1 MYRIKLFNQIA
12 SAGLKRLDPAI
23 YQASSDM
30 TEENGILV
38 RSAKLLDYSFPDSLI
53 AIARAG
59 SGVNNIPLDRC
70 SEQGIVVFNT
80 PGANANAVKEL
91 VICSLLISSRDLL
104 GGIQWVR
111 DQAASGIEVS
121 TVVEKGKS
129 AFIGPEI
136 YKKTLGVIG
145 LGAIGTLVA
154 NAAISLGMDVL
165 GYDPYLSVDAA
176 LRLDRHIHMVKNLG
190 ELYGKS
196 DYITV
201 HVHYTDKTA
210 HMIDANAIAKMK
222 PGVRLLNLA
231 RGEIVDDTALLE
243 ALDKGQISAYITD
256 FPNNQLLESP
266 HVIAMPHLGAST
278 GESEQNC
285 AVMAAEELKDY
296 LENGNIKNSVNLPS
310 VSQERSGCCRL
321 CVIHKN
327 VPAMLANIT
336 SLLSRDGVNVENL
349 SNKSKDKLAYTI
361 VDLGAPLEPSAI
373 EDVKQLENII
383 RVRVI

>member
-91 VICSLLISSRDLL
+91 VICSLLMSSRDLL

-121 TVVEKGKS
+121 TVVEKGKA

-349 SNKSKDKLAYTI
+349 SNKSKGELAYTI

-383 RVRVI
+383 RVRVV

>member
-23 YQASSDM
+23 YQASSNM

-91 VICSLLISSRDLL
+91 VICSLLMSSRDLL

-176 LRLDRHIHMVKNLG
+176 LRLDRHIHMVKDLG

-349 SNKSKDKLAYTI
+349 SNKSKGKLAYTI
-361 VDLGAPLEPSAI
+361 VDLGAPLEPSAV